1 MLEKLQSQDFDKVY
15 AIMEE
20 AFPFD
25 ERRTYDEQKEL
36 LSNPNYCVYVLYDNR
51 KDIKSFVTIY
61 QFDEFAFIE
70 HFATSNKYRKQGFG
84 SLILNELFNLLNC
97 RFCLEVEL
105 PETEFAKRRI
115 EFYKRNGF
123 FVNNFDYI
131 QPPISEGK
139 KALRLILMTSGGTL
153 TKNEFEK
160 TKAILYKKV
169 YRINKKKI
177 NFNNSSVQA

>member
-1 MLEKLQSQDFDKVY
+1 MLEKLQSQDFDKAY

-25 ERRTYDEQKEL
+25 ERRTYDEQKKL
-36 LSNPNYCVYVLYDNR
+36 LSNPNYCVYVLHDNR
-51 KDIKSFVTIY
+51 KEIKSFITIY
-61 QFDEFAFIE
+61 QFGEFAFIK
-70 HFATSNKYRKQGFG
+70 HFATSKKYRKQGLG
-84 SLILNELFNLLNC
+84 SLVLNELFNLLNC
-97 RFCLEVEL
+97 RFCLEVEM

-139 KALRLILMTSGGTL
+139 KALQLILMTSGGAL

-160 TKAILYKKV
+160 TKAILYKNVYGIDTEKV
-169 YRINKKKI
+169 KLNI
-177 NFNNSSVQA
+177 